1 MGFIGRNGAGKSTT
15 LKALLGLVHPD
26 AGEVTVL
33 GKSFREEEQY
43 IKERIGV
50 VLGGIDFYPKK
61 KVRLLSDV
69 TRRFYG
75 NWQEEKY
82 RHYLDLFGI
91 DQEKRVDQLSTG
103 MRVKYM
109 IALALSHDARLLIL
123 DEPTSGL
130 DPVSRSELTE
140 LLRRIAADGQRSV
153 LFSTHITSDLEKCAS
168 HITFIKDGTIQHT
181 GTLADFRQHYDYL
194 RQTGQEL
201 TLEDIIVSVERR
213 PLDENAGTVQRFT
226 NAIARAQRW
235 VAEHTDREVA
245 EAICG
250 QFPDTDLAVLERV
263 CARHRE
269 IDAWNLTPVMEQAA
283 LERLETVMT
292 TAGQLKQEEW
302 VDFDRLVDN
311 SFAQKAS

>member
-1 MGFIGRNGAGKSTT
+1 MNALEVRGLRKTYPAFTLKDMSFDVPQGAVVGFIGRNGAGKSTT
-15 LKALLGLVHPD
+15 LKSILGLVHPD
-26 AGEVTVL
+26 GGEVRFFGQDVRQHE
-33 GKSFREEEQY
+33 REFKEQ
-43 IKERIGV
+43 IGV

-130 DPVSRSELTE
+130 DPVSRDELTE

-181 GTLADFRQHYDYL
+181 GTLADFRHHYDYL
-194 RQTGQEL
+194 RQPGQEL

-213 PLDENAGTVQRFT
+213 PLDENAIV
-226 NAIARAQRW
+226 
-235 VAEHTDREVA
+235 
-245 EAICG
+245 
-250 QFPDTDLAVLERV
+250 
-263 CARHRE
+263 
-269 IDAWNLTPVMEQAA
+269 
-283 LERLETVMT
+283 
-292 TAGQLKQEEW
+292 
-302 VDFDRLVDN
+302 
-311 SFAQKAS
+311 